1 MIPSAGGVARGGS
14 TADAP
19 TPPAEAHPASP
30 QTVRYHDEDSTTAA
44 PYHESISVTVY
55 PQPSAGR
62 SCPARASPSASH
74 TAAFER
80 APPRAGQEEQRQP
93 APARRPSYCEPRRDR
108 TSAGFSSCVGRGVF
122 VCRDAAP

>member
-30 QTVRYHDEDSTTAA
+30 QTVRYHDEDSTAAA
-44 PYHESISVTVY
+44 PYHESNSVTVY

-62 SCPARASPSASH
+62 SCPARASPFGQPHCGASPY
-74 TAAFER
+74 FER
-80 APPRAGQEEQRQP
+80 ALSDRHVHVMQ
-93 APARRPSYCEPRRDR
+93 AR
-108 TSAGFSSCVGRGVF
+108 SAEIKRVVRSR
-122 VCRDAAP
+122 